1 MAAAAREVR
10 AEPIHERERA
20 LRRSDF
26 PQGLGERPVG
36 HGAVRPLGLVL
47 HAGLGRV
54 EGQRRGAVH
63 EPGRQG
69 GADVQRHAVDHPP
82 AQLVNLG
89 LGHVV
94 AAHLEHVHHHGPH
107 HRRRHPGHVR
117 RQALLGTDPVEPRE
131 NVGVVS
137 SLGER
142 ESPVGL
148 HPHQGHLDRVGEEGR
163 GPAGEEAHAK
173 LGRAPRVLLVEK
185 LVPQARVDAQPEVP
199 IG

>member
-1 MAAAAREVR
+1 MRFESVLCYFRAPFVSTIFEPNLPDRVALVGNFLVLLHEEEHENRMAAAAREVR

-82 AQLVNLG
+82 AQLQ
-89 LGHVV
+89 
-94 AAHLEHVHHHGPH
+94 
-107 HRRRHPGHVR
+107 
-117 RQALLGTDPVEPRE
+117 RQLRAGYKWVILLG
-131 NVGVVS
+131 
-137 SLGER
+137 
-142 ESPVGL
+142 
-148 HPHQGHLDRVGEEGR
+148 
-163 GPAGEEAHAK
+163 
-173 LGRAPRVLLVEK
+173 
-185 LVPQARVDAQPEVP
+185 
-199 IG
+199 